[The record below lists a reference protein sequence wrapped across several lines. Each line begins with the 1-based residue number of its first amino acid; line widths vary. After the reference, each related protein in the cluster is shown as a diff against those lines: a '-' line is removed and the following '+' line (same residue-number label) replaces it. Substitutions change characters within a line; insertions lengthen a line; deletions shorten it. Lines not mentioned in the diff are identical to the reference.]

1 MSRISCQTSPMRHI
15 LASMVFVVLLFPT
28 LASGGEVK
36 YEDLV
41 ERDDLYYPKF
51 SEVPFTGKTTGKMQG
66 SFRKGKKHG
75 PWVGYY
81 DNG

>member
-1 MSRISCQTSPMRHI
+1 MRHI
-15 LASMVFVVLLFPT
+15 LASMVLVVLLFPT

-41 ERDDLYYPKF
+41 ERDGLYYPKF
-51 SEVPFTGKTTGKMQG
+51 SEVPFTGKTQG

>member
-1 MSRISCQTSPMRHI
+1 MERI
-15 LASMVFVVLLFPT
+15 LASLVLMVLLLPA
-28 LASGGEVK
+28 LALGETMK
-36 YEDLV
+36 DLV
-41 ERDDLYYPKF
+41 ERDGLYYPKF
-51 SEVPFTGKTTGKMQG
+51 SEVPFTGKTQG

>member
-1 MSRISCQTSPMRHI
+1 MRHI
-15 LASMVFVVLLFPT
+15 LAPILLIVFLFPA
-28 LASGGEVK
+28 LALGETIK
-36 YEDLV
+36 WDDLV
-41 ERDDLYYPKF
+41 ITDGLHYKKF
-51 SEVPFTGKTTGKMQG
+51 TDVSFTGKVTGKTQG

>member
-1 MSRISCQTSPMRHI
+1 
-15 LASMVFVVLLFPT
+15 MVLVVLLFPT
-28 LASGGEVK
+28 FALGEEVK
-36 YEDLV
+36 IEDLV
-41 ERDDLYYPKF
+41 ERDGLFYSKF
-51 SEVPFTGKTTGKMQG
+51 SEVPFTGKTTGNTQG